1 MGSSEQLHSFIE
13 PPTRPIKRARSPT
26 TFIHSPVK
34 RRNIVIQPK
43 PFISPP
49 RRLHKPLPPDFIAP
63 NDPVITIKRRSR
75 RRVQCRN
82 PPKPRISKEACP
94 ESAWHHSID
103 FGDGGGSESWSPVKA
118 RDNIDWS
125 ISNCDIEEL
134 KSNVLP
140 LYWELLLE
148 SLNSIVRVTE
158 RLYILQDWNY
168 KGQLKV
174 KFSFQV

>member
-1 MGSSEQLHSFIE
+1 MGSSEQLDSFIE
-13 PPTRPIKRARSPT
+13 PPTRSIKRSHSPP
-26 TFIHSPVK
+26 TFFHSPVK
-34 RRNIVIQPK
+34 RRNTAIQPED
-43 PFISPP
+43 FISPP
-49 RRLHKPLPPDFIAP
+49 RRLRKPLRPDFIAP
-63 NDPVITIKRRSR
+63 IDPVITIKRPSR

-94 ESAWHHSID
+94 GSAWHHSID
-103 FGDGGGSESWSPVKA
+103 SGDGGGSESWSPVKA

-125 ISNCDIEEL
+125 ITNCDIEEL

-140 LYWELLLE
+140 LYWKLLLE
-148 SLNSIVRVTE
+148 SFNSIVRVTE

-174 KFSFQV
+174 KLSLRD

>member
-1 MGSSEQLHSFIE
+1 MGSSEQLDSFIE
-13 PPTRPIKRARSPT
+13 PPIRSIKRT
-26 TFIHSPVK
+26 HSPPSFFHSSVK
-34 RRNIVIQPK
+34 QRKTGQPED
-43 PFISPP
+43 FISPP
-49 RRLHKPLPPDFIAP
+49 SRLHKPLRPDFIAP
-63 NDPVITIKRRSR
+63 NDPDITIKRSSR
-75 RRVQCRN
+75 RRVRCRN
-82 PPKPRISKEACP
+82 PPKPRISKEAYP
-94 ESAWHHSID
+94 KSVWHHSID
-103 FGDGGGSESWSPVKA
+103 SGDGGGSESWSPVKA

-125 ISNCDIEEL
+125 ITNCNIEEL

-174 KFSFQV
+174 KLSLQD